1 MGLLDQFKMASDMM
15 KNMSPEQISD
25 LMKQAEQSKTMLED
39 AVRKVLGEET
49 KKRGLVTR
57 VEVGEMFRNH

>member
-1 MGLLDQFKMASDMM
+1 MASDMM

-39 AVRKVLGEET
+39 AVRKVLAEEI
-49 KKRGLVTR
+49 KKRGLITR
-57 VEVGEMFRNH
+57 AEVEEMIKGY

>member
-1 MGLLDQFKMASDMM
+1 MGLFDQFKMASDMM

-39 AVRKVLGEET
+39 AVRKVLAEEI
-49 KKRGLVTR
+49 KKRGLITR
-57 VEVGEMFRNH
+57 AEVEEMIKGY

>member
-1 MGLLDQFKMASDMM
+1 MM

-39 AVRKVLGEET
+39 AVRKVLAEEI
-49 KKRGLVTR
+49 KKRGLITR
-57 VEVGEMFRNH
+57 AEVEEMIKGY